1 MANYVLVENRS
12 IVHLGPIPWR
22 HRFIQSEL
30 DDLEVMF
37 TVSPNEMGYVR
48 INDNFE
54 IFPVGEAVGPAIDSR
69 WDDPV
74 GPTWSYVEEEIELPR
89 PEFMPEDMPT
99 PTTWKREA
107 IPTFDK
113 VSKPL
118 DQIRQMI
125 KDDVAG
131 KRYVKEAAGTQVTIR
146 EGVVVTAD
154 TSRDGR
160 AIFTQVYGTLPD
172 GATVDWK
179 FPEGWYTVTKEELGI
194 VIAGGFT
201 YIQTQFVWE
210 KSFVDRADAAVSV
223 DELKVIYDELNPV
236 ITPTIPGV

>member
-1 MANYVLVENRS
+1 MTGVQTCAL
-12 IVHLGPIPWR
+12 PI
-22 HRFIQSEL
+22 
-30 DDLEVMF
+30 
-37 TVSPNEMGYVR
+37 SPNEMGYVR

-54 IFPVGEAVGPAIDSR
+54 IFPVGEVVGPSIDSR

-74 GPTWSYVEEEIELPR
+74 GPTWSFVEQEIELPR
-89 PEFMPEDMPT
+89 PELWPEDMPT

-113 VSKPL
+113 VAKPL

-131 KRYVKEAAGTQVTIR
+131 KRYVKEAAGTQVELR
-146 EGVVVTAD
+146 PGVTVTAD

-160 AIFTQVYGTLPD
+160 AIFVQVYGTMAD
-172 GATVDWK
+172 DTAVDWK
-179 FPEGWYTVTKEELGI
+179 FPEGWFTVTKTELGA

-201 YIQTQFVWE
+201 YIQEQFVWE
-210 KSFVDRADAAVSV
+210 KTFVDRIDATVSIEEIGRAHV
-223 DELKVIYDELNPV
+223 
-236 ITPTIPGV
+236 